1 MLVFRRLLTSKRL
14 IAATVSLLAG
24 CLAFVFL
31 LRCVELALTFHP
43 VRASSGDNPYREEAE
58 DVWFTA
64 ADSTRLHGLY
74 FPSKKSPA
82 AATIIYFHGNS
93 GNVSD
98 VAWFAD
104 ELAEHRFN
112 VLLFDYRG
120 YGQSGGQ
127 AGAESGLYED
137 GDAALTYVLGN
148 KKATPDRVVLYGQS
162 LGTAVAT
169 DVASRHPC
177 GAVILESGFSSGS
190 AVASY
195 HLPWLPHWFY
205 VLGRNR
211 FESARKL
218 KSVHAPVLITHGK
231 PDTIIPTEEAEVLF
245 AAANGPKKL
254 LVFPGAG
261 HNVFGAGGDSYLRQ
275 LEEFIRASLKT
286 HK

>member
-1 MLVFRRLLTSKRL
+1 MAGVRKLFTRRLLITL
-14 IAATVSLLAG
+14 PVALLMS
-24 CLAFVFL
+24 CVAFVFL
-31 LRCVELALTFHP
+31 LRGIELALTFRP
-43 VRASSGDNPYREEAE
+43 VRASSADNPYREEAE

-74 FPSKKSPA
+74 FPSKKNPA
-82 AATIIYFHGNS
+82 TATIIYFHGNS

-104 ELAEHRFN
+104 ELAEHKFN

-120 YGQSGGQ
+120 YGRSAGQ

-137 GDAALTYVLGN
+137 GDAALAYVLGN
-148 KKATPDRVVLYGQS
+148 KKATTDKVVLYGQS
-162 LGTAVAT
+162 LGTAIAT

-177 GAVILESGFSSGS
+177 GALILESGFSSAS

-195 HLPWLPHWFY
+195 HLPWLPHWLHF
-205 VLGRNR
+205 LGRNR

-231 PDTIIPTEEAEVLF
+231 PDAIIPTEEAEVLF

-254 LVFPGAG
+254 LIFPGAG
-261 HNVFGAGGDSYLRQ
+261 HNVFGAAGDGYLRQ
-275 LEEFIRASLKT
+275 LEEFIRASLKMN
-286 HK
+286 K

>member
-1 MLVFRRLLTSKRL
+1 MVAIRGLFTARRLVAS
-14 IAATVSLLAG
+14 TVTLFVA
-24 CLAFVFL
+24 CLGFVFL
-31 LRCVELALTFHP
+31 LRSLELALTFHP
-43 VRASSGDNPYREEAE
+43 VRASAADNPYREEAE

-74 FPSKKSPA
+74 FPSKRNPST
-82 AATIIYFHGNS
+82 ATIIYFHGNS

-104 ELAEHRFN
+104 ELAEHKFN

-120 YGQSGGQ
+120 YGQSTDQ
-127 AGAESGLYED
+127 VGAESGLYAD
-137 GDAALTYVLGN
+137 GDAALVYVLEN
-148 KKATPDRVVLYGQS
+148 KKATSDKVVLYGQS
-162 LGTAVAT
+162 LGTAVAV

-195 HLPWLPHWFY
+195 HLPWLPHWLHF
-205 VLGRNR
+205 LGRNR

-218 KSVHAPVLITHGK
+218 NSVHAPVLITHGK
-231 PDTIIPTEEAEVLF
+231 PDPIIPTEEAQVLF
-245 AAANGPKKL
+245 DAANGPKKL
-254 LVFPGAG
+254 LIFPGAG
-261 HNVFGAGGDSYLRQ
+261 HNVFGAGGDAYLRQ